1 MIGHINLNVR
11 LELVSLSALFAKTQ
25 ALYLR
30 GKWWNK
36 TLNYGTPQVFNLHVG
51 LCKKKKMRKKFL
63 KGNVFVEYGPVQGS

>member
-1 MIGHINLNVR
+1 MMGHINLNVR
-11 LELVSLSALFAKTQ
+11 LKFVSLSALFAKTQ

-51 LCKKKKMRKKFL
+51 LCKKKR
-63 KGNVFVEYGPVQGS
+63 